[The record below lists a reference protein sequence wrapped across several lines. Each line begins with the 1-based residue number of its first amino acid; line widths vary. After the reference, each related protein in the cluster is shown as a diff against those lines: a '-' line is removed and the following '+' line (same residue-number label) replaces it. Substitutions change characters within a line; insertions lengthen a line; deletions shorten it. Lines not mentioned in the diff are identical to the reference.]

1 VLVGRAERFL
11 RIDTDRG
18 KIRRTLVQM
27 QMRDPDTLAAS
38 VLGAWSQL
46 APGFSVAARLERK

>member
-18 KIRRTLVQM
+18 KIRRTLV